1 MQGHC
6 PLREPLGR
14 AALCPHPGHLQRRC
28 LSEFLIHPTFF
39 SRAALIGCR
48 IATVPMQNTVQ
59 ESVHLAESTET
70 ADDQHATAEDAICGE
85 YHSHVDRL
93 M

>member
-1 MQGHC
+1 
-6 PLREPLGR
+6 
-14 AALCPHPGHLQRRC
+14 
-28 LSEFLIHPTFF
+28 
-39 SRAALIGCR
+39 
-48 IATVPMQNTVQ
+48 MQNTVQ
-59 ESVHLAESTET
+59 ESAHLAESTET